1 MTATPLATSDFDFI
15 SALVREHAAIVLEP
29 GKEYLVQSRLQPL
42 AQELGLR
49 DIGALVSRLKR
60 GEPVLAMKVVE
71 AMATHETSFFRD
83 MHPFDVLRD
92 VVLPELIEARA
103 PQRSLRIWSAAASTG
118 QEAYS
123 IAITLREHFAE
134 LANWNVSILATDLS
148 SAVLERARE
157 GRYSQIEVN
166 RGLPAPMLLR
176 YFDRDGAGWRA
187 RPEIRQM
194 VEFRA
199 LNLVRPWPVLG
210 RVDLI
215 FLRNVLI
222 YFDVP
227 TKCAVLANVRKVMAT
242 DGYLFLGSAETTLQY
257 DDAFERV
264 RTPRAAA
271 YQLIQR

>member
-1 MTATPLATSDFDFI
+1 MTSIPLATSDFDYI
-15 SALVREHAAIVLEP
+15 SALVHEQAAIVLES

-49 DIGALVSRLKR
+49 DISALVGLLRR
-60 GEPVLAMKVVE
+60 GAPVLAMKVVE

-83 MHPFDVLRD
+83 IHPFDALRD
-92 VVLPELIEARA
+92 IVMPELIGARA
-103 PQRSLRIWSAAASTG
+103 SQRSLRIWSAAASTG

-157 GRYSQIEVN
+157 GRYSQIEIN
-166 RGLPAPMLLR
+166 RGLPAPMLLK

-187 RPEIRQM
+187 RPEIRRM
-194 VEFRA
+194 VEFRP
-199 LNLVRPWPVLG
+199 LNLVQAWPPLG
-210 RVDLI
+210 RLDLI

-222 YFDVP
+222 YFDAP
-227 TKCAVLANVRKVMAT
+227 TKRGVLANVRKVLAP

-257 DDAFERV
+257 DNAFERV
-264 RTPRAAA
+264 RAPRAAA
-271 YQLIQR
+271 YQLIQP